1 MKQRTI
7 SQPFEMVGIG
17 LHSGQPVTLKF
28 APAAVDTG
36 IVFFRSDV
44 INPEPIPARFDQ
56 ITDTLMSSNLTNTAQ
71 QRIGTVEHLMSAIA
85 GLGID
90 NLTIQVSAAEIPIMD
105 GSATPFFEALS
116 AVGILEQTQPKQ
128 FIRVLQ
134 PVRVTDGDKYAELLP
149 NTAEFANTFRIN
161 FQIDFAHPAFT
172 DSRDKV
178 EMLFSSESFLAQI
191 APARTFGFMKDVE
204 MLKQQNLGL
213 GGSMDNAI
221 LLDEEKILNPEGL
234 RFRDEFTRHKILDAI
249 GDLYLAGH
257 QLLAEFHAYKTG
269 HALNNLLL
277 KTLFSDSNNY
287 ERVTFTEKSA
297 CQIVYQ

>member
-17 LHSGQPVTLKF
+17 LHSGKPVKLQF
-28 APAAVDTG
+28 SSAEPDTG

-44 INPEPIPARFDQ
+44 SPVEPIWARYDQ
-56 ITDTLMSSNLTNTAQ
+56 VTDTLMSSNLTNTRQ

-90 NLTIQVSAAEIPIMD
+90 NLAIQVSAPEIPIMD
-105 GSATPFFEALS
+105 GSSYPFFEALCQI
-116 AVGILEQTQPKQ
+116 GLIEQPALKK
-128 FIRVLQ
+128 FIRVLK
-134 PVRVTDGDKYAELLP
+134 PVRVVEGDKFAQLLP
-149 NTAEFANTFRIN
+149 NKTAFTIN
-161 FQIDFAHPAFT
+161 FQINFAHPAFAN
-172 DSRDKV
+172 SREKI
-178 EMLFSSESFLAQI
+178 EMEFSRENFIQQI

-213 GGSMDNAI
+213 GGSMENAI
-221 LLDEEKILNPEGL
+221 LLDDTRILNPEGL
-234 RFRDEFTRHKILDAI
+234 RFKDEFTRHKILDAI

-257 QLLAEFHAYKTG
+257 QLLADFHAYKTG

-277 KTLFSDSNNY
+277 KKLFSDTKYY
-287 ERVTFTEKSA
+287 EVVTFDDATS
-297 CQIVYQ
+297 CQIQY